1 MILGETTGLEDYG
14 AQLGD
19 TAATRVVEVHK
30 RKAGPGHRILQERDR
45 RCSWQAMLAAQMQKS
60 ADKAMA
66 AVSVVITAA
75 RPVAVFGKMLE
86 HQIEQL
92 HRLRDL
98 SFRHW
103 FERSRSWQRTHRI
116 TRRRNP
122 QRHLLTAN

>member
-1 MILGETTGLEDYG
+1 
-14 AQLGD
+14 
-19 TAATRVVEVHK
+19 
-30 RKAGPGHRILQERDR
+30 
-45 RCSWQAMLAAQMQKS
+45 MQKS

-75 RPVAVFGKMLE
+75 RPVAVVGKMLE

-116 TRRRNP
+116 TPTPHP
-122 QRHLLTAN
+122 QRHLLRQINRLHQNRRDDRDLEGD

>member
-1 MILGETTGLEDYG
+1 
-14 AQLGD
+14 
-19 TAATRVVEVHK
+19 
-30 RKAGPGHRILQERDR
+30 
-45 RCSWQAMLAAQMQKS
+45 MLAAQMQKS

-75 RPVAVFGKMLE
+75 RPVAVVGKMLE

-98 SFRHW
+98 GFRHW
-103 FERSRSWQRTHRI
+103 FERSRSWQRTHPI

-122 QRHLLTAN
+122 QRHLLRQINRLHQIVLTIAISRKLLRPRATACAK

>member
-1 MILGETTGLEDYG
+1 MVAWLAVRWLM
-14 AQLGD
+14 A
-19 TAATRVVEVHK
+19 RVGTYHVSCSS
-30 RKAGPGHRILQERDR
+30 RSAIA

-75 RPVAVFGKMLE
+75 RLVAVFGKMRE

-98 SFRHW
+98 GFRHW
-103 FERSRSWQRTHRI
+103 FERSRS
-116 TRRRNP
+116 
-122 QRHLLTAN
+122 

>member
-1 MILGETTGLEDYG
+1 MIIGKAAGREDYG

-19 TAATRVVEVHK
+19 AAATGVVEVHK

-45 RCSWQAMLAAQMQKS
+45 RCSWQAMLPAQMQKS

-66 AVSVVITAA
+66 AVSVVISAA
-75 RPVAVFGKMLE
+75 RPVAVVGKMLE

-98 SFRHW
+98 GFRHW
-103 FERSRSWQRTHRI
+103 FESPDPGHERTVSLDAVI
-116 TRRRNP
+116 P